1 MQMILNLIAVFFRI
15 LTNSFSNVF
24 QKKLACEGENSICV
38 NFINYLILSFFCIPF
53 LFFVNID
60 NLSNS
65 FWLYAIIGGI
75 LGALANSF
83 MVMALENGELS
94 VLGPINSYK
103 AVAGLLFGFVILKEI
118 PNLYG
123 VLGIVLIIFGS
134 YFIFDTLDEKFSLKL
149 LKRND
154 IRYRIFALIFA
165 ALEAVFIKK
174 VIILSSIRISFI
186 ATCILGALFSYI
198 LLKLY
203 KIRFRNEIKC
213 ITKPHSIMYI
223 LTALCFGA
231 MTYLTAYVFKHINI
245 GYALSLFQVS
255 ILLNLFLGYK
265 IFKEKDILKK
275 LTGTLIIL
283 LGSTL
288 IILLGH

>member
-15 LTNSFSNVF
+15 LTNSLSNVF
-24 QKKLACEGENSICV
+24 QKKLACEGENSVCV
-38 NFINYLILSFFCIPF
+38 NFINYFLLCLFCIPL
-53 LFFVNID
+53 LFFINFETLNIT
-60 NLSNS
+60 
-65 FWLYAIIGGI
+65 FWLYAVIGGI

-83 MVMALENGELS
+83 MVMALESGELS

-123 VLGIVLIIFGS
+123 VLGIGLIIFGS

-149 LKRND
+149 FRRND
-154 IRYRIFALIFA
+154 IRYRIYALVFA

-174 VIILSSIRISFI
+174 VIILSSIKISFI
-186 ATCILGALFSYI
+186 ATCILGAVFSYI

-213 ITKPHSIMYI
+213 ITKSHSIIYI
-223 LTALCFGA
+223 ITAICFGS
-231 MTYLTAYVFKHINI
+231 MTYLTAYVFKHMNV

-275 LTGTLIIL
+275 LAGTVIIL